1 MEQKKD
7 IVKTITRL
15 AENGDWIN
23 VIKEYEKLLKLDP
36 NDISIYNSMG
46 DAYAKLGEDRKA
58 FECYLKV
65 MDDYQKKG
73 NLTKISFLHKKIA
86 KLNPRKFDLESKA
99 LHEKIL
105 KGVQAQTVYD
115 KGDVENA
122 IPALKEAVKMDQTN
136 PELFIKLGEA
146 CEKKT
151 LIGDA
156 VEAYTKAIRI
166 YIGKNKIDDA
176 VNVAN
181 KILAIDKTNVEAT
194 AIIAEDLIKKGE
206 KQKAEE
212 IFKDIFINL
221 AEKNAFATGVEI
233 AKRAMDLNVPYG
245 KQFYAYF
252 LFKNNK
258 IDDAKKVLENSYE
271 LNNEE
276 KILLGKI
283 YFKSNDFSRSKEII
297 LSMDTEIITENEEI
311 QELIA
316 DIYVK
321 LYDYKKAM
329 EYYIKVLKLYIE
341 KEMYDNALVIVNKI
355 LNVDKENIN
364 AYEAMAQIYIKK
376 GMKNNLIDAYTK
388 LSIIYEKI
396 GEKEKAAEKRALLQK
411 LKML

>member
-15 AENGDWIN
+15 AEIGDWAN
-23 VIKEYEKLLKLDP
+23 VLKEYEKLLKLDP
-36 NDISIYNSMG
+36 TDISIYNSMG

-65 MDDYQKKG
+65 MDEYQKKG
-73 NLTKISFLHKKIA
+73 NLAKLSFLYKKIA
-86 KLNPRKFDLESKA
+86 KLNPRKFDLEGKA

-122 IPALKEAVKMDQTN
+122 IPALKEAVKMDPAN
-136 PELFIKLGEA
+136 PELLIKLGEA

-156 VEAYTKAIRI
+156 VEAYAKAIRI

-181 KILAIDKTNVEAT
+181 KILAIDKDNVEAT

-206 KQKAEE
+206 RQKAEE
-212 IFKDIFINL
+212 IFRDIFINL
-221 AEKNAFATGVEI
+221 AEKAAYATGIDI

-252 LFKNNK
+252 LFKDNK
-258 IDDAKKVLENSYE
+258 TDEAKKVLENSYE
-271 LNNEE
+271 LSNEE
-276 KILLGKI
+276 KVLLGKI
-283 YFKSNDFSRSKEII
+283 YFKLNDFLRAKEIL
-297 LSMDTEIITENEEI
+297 LSMDVEIITENEEI

-329 EYYIKVLKLYIE
+329 EYYINVLKLFLQ
-341 KEMYDNALVIVNKI
+341 KEMYDNVLVIVNKI
-355 LNVDKENIN
+355 LNVDKENIY
-364 AYEAMAQIYIKK
+364 AYEAMAQVYIKK

-411 LKML
+411 LRML